1 MPRRNYLTYSDLI
14 EDAKKVNELIG
25 KSLKEEQIINH
36 NGRKSYIPLWNE
48 EAKEILSLNRKSEV
62 SDKHRT
68 YATNKFFLLDLGI
81 LASQNEE

>member
-48 EAKEILSLNRKSEV
+48 EAKEILSLNRKS
-62 SDKHRT
+62 
-68 YATNKFFLLDLGI
+68 LLISTIAKMRLYLYI
-81 LASQNEE
+81 FHLRNIRRK